1 MSRLGPRKPQV
12 LGKGDEDD
20 LGFFHGPGDRGVRCN
35 MNEASGYIRPCVRNE
50 AFADRPSSSCCFT
63 RFFLFNEV
71 PRRFFHPNSGHLD
84 PGYIMRLLPLFSVLI
99 ARTALAQPVES
110 REISIAGWPDVT
122 AFLAM
127 IADIMPVNHALRD
140 ICGVITAGELAISTI
155 FGIPTTENDGCGDV
169 TMFFARGTCDPGNV
183 GALTGPW
190 FFKALENKLKKSGK
204 RLAVNGF
211 DYPASVDGYLNG
223 AKGHGDK
230 L

>member
-1 MSRLGPRKPQV
+1 
-12 LGKGDEDD
+12 
-20 LGFFHGPGDRGVRCN
+20 
-35 MNEASGYIRPCVRNE
+35 
-50 AFADRPSSSCCFT
+50 
-63 RFFLFNEV
+63 
-71 PRRFFHPNSGHLD
+71 
-84 PGYIMRLLPLFSVLI
+84 MRLLPLLSILI

-110 REISIAGWPDVT
+110 REEISIAGWPDVT
-122 AFLAM
+122 AF
-127 IADIMPVNHALRD
+127 IAKVADLMPVNQALKD

-190 FFKALENKLKKSGK
+190 FFRTLEDKLRRSGK

-223 AKGHGDK
+223 SKGNGEK